1 MSRAM
6 IRAIPNLLSGLRL
19 ASVPVLLVLAWY
31 GQPLMFL
38 GLLLVS
44 ILSDAIDGWLARRL
58 DAVTKLGIRL
68 DSMADFALYIA
79 VPLGGWWLWPELLLR
94 EAPWIA
100 LIVVGYALPG
110 ALALIRFRRLSSYH
124 TWSAKLAVAVSAA
137 GLFLLFAVDVSWLLH
152 IGAPLALLAGLEQSA
167 ITIVAPGPRD
177 ELPSIV
183 HALRARQ
190 ARA

>member
-1 MSRAM
+1 M
-6 IRAIPNLLSGLRL
+6 IRAIPNLLSLLRL
-19 ASVPVLLVLAWY
+19 LSVPVLLGLAWY
-31 GQPLMFL
+31 RQPMPFL
-38 GLLLVS
+38 ALLLAG
-44 ILSDAIDGWLARRL
+44 ILSDALDGWLARRL

-100 LIVVGYALPG
+100 LIVIGYALPG

-124 TWSAKLAVAVSAA
+124 TWSAKLAVALSAL
-137 GLFLLFAVDVSWLLH
+137 GLFLLFAIDVAWLLH

-167 ITIVAPGPRD
+167 ITLVAPGPRD

-183 HALRARQ
+183 HALRARR